1 MPAVTRLKA
10 ALIVLVLWAA
20 IYLPGL
26 GSTEIKGEEGRRIL
40 PAVTMLEGGS
50 WLVPEVGGKP
60 YLRKPPLVNWLIAAS
75 FRVTGVRNEWTARM
89 PSALCVLTLA
99 LVIVALSSG
108 KGWMNPETGLIAAL
122 LAITQF
128 GLLAKARFAGA
139 EIEGIYVPLC
149 GMAITVW
156 MAFWTQRRSPWLTWI
171 VPWVFLGLGCL
182 AKGPSLHLLFF
193 YGVVL
198 SVLCAE
204 REWRKL
210 WHPAHGVGCL
220 VAAGIFLLWAW
231 PFFSSPEAQEA
242 ANVWKRQGIDRF
254 TESDFNL
261 RNYLLNIPRALMD
274 LMPWI
279 LLAPGG
285 ALLFAGSQP
294 SPAPE
299 EAGTRASDL
308 EPFRPG
314 YLRAVAIGCSVLF
327 FCLLLVPGVL
337 PRYVL
342 PLGLPFA
349 LLSAFA
355 LQSGAVSNRSLRGWF
370 YVNRGLAALLLVLAV
385 GCPVFVCVPTEA
397 HSLEDA
403 VRAIDL
409 PALLR
414 AVLASSL
421 YCAVGAW
428 VIARRFIHLKPID
441 LLFASSALA
450 GGAALLYA
458 TAAIRWINLA
468 DDLRPQAAAI
478 HEMVPIGSE
487 LVLYD
492 PGYLPA
498 TFYLRKPYRYAL
510 SPGEIP
516 AEASYLIA
524 RPSGVKKIN
533 KARPEWTTIHTLS
546 RNGKPELMVLRK
558 SQ

>member
-10 ALIVLVLWAA
+10 ALIVLVFWAA

-75 FRVTGVRNEWTARM
+75 FQVTGVRNEWTARM

-108 KGWMNPETGLIAAL
+108 RGWMNPETGLIAAL
-122 LAITQF
+122 LAMTQF

-149 GMAITVW
+149 GMAIAVW
-156 MAFWTQRRSPWLTWI
+156 MAFWTQRRSPWLTWTL
-171 VPWVFLGLGCL
+171 PWVFLGLGCL

-198 SVLCAE
+198 SVLCSE

-210 WHPAHGVGCL
+210 WHPAHGLGCL

-231 PFFSSPEAQEA
+231 PFFSSREAQEA
-242 ANVWKRQGIDRF
+242 ASVWKRQGIDRF

-261 RNYLLNIPRALMD
+261 RNYLLNIPRALTD
-274 LMPWI
+274 LLPWI
-279 LLAPGG
+279 FLVPGG
-285 ALLFAGSQP
+285 ALLFAGSRRSQTTEHCP
-294 SPAPE
+294 S
-299 EAGTRASDL
+299 RASHL
-308 EPFRPG
+308 EPSRPG
-314 YLRAVAIGCSVLF
+314 YLRAVAIGGSVLF

-349 LLSAFA
+349 LVSAFA

-370 YVNRGLAALLLVLAV
+370 YVNRGLAVLLLIVAV
-385 GCPVFVCVPTEA
+385 GCPVLVCIPIGA
-397 HSLEDA
+397 LSLENA
-403 VRAIDL
+403 VRSLEL
-409 PALLR
+409 PVLLR

-421 YCAVGAW
+421 CCAVGAW
-428 VIARRFIHLKPID
+428 IIARRSLALKPID
-441 LLFASSALA
+441 LIHASGALA
-450 GGAALLYA
+450 GGASLLYA
-458 TAAIRWINLA
+458 TAAIRWINSA
-468 DDLRPQAAAI
+468 DDIRPQAAAI
-478 HEMVPIGSE
+478 NQMVPIGSE

-492 PGYLPA
+492 SGYFPT

-516 AEASYLIA
+516 ADASYLIA
-524 RPSGVKKIN
+524 RPAGVKKIN
-533 KARPEWTTIHTLS
+533 KALPDWSVLHTFS
-546 RNGKPELMVLRK
+546 RNGKPEILVLQR
-558 SQ
+558 SR